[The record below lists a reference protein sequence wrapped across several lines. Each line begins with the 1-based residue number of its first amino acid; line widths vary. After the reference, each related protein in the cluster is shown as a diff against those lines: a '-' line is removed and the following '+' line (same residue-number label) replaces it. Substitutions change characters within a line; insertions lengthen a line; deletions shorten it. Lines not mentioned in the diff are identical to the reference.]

1 MHVDD
6 GVVSGAINVAQGPM
20 FEKFIM
26 FYIYIDLYIFYFLNK
41 GIYLFLNKKLFL

>member
-26 FYIYIDLYIFYFLNK
+26 FYIYILIYIY
-41 GIYLFLNKKLFL
+41 ILFFK